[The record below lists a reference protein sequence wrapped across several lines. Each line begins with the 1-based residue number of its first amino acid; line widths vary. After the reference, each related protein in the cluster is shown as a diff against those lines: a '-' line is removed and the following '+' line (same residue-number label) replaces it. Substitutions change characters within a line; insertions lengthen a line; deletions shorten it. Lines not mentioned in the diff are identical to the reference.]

1 MQLCQ
6 QGLKRM
12 AVGILL
18 QVACNL
24 RVAELLQLTV
34 GQIVAPTTQGVPH
47 WSLSLFPVECGDMSK
62 TGQVEEGVTLDCPEI
77 QFLVPI
83 LKELRAMPPDTLIV
97 GMTYLEF
104 LAAFRSATNELR
116 IALVPSQARH
126 SGASMDLAYNRRSQN
141 EVQRMG
147 RWLAT
152 KSVRRYEKRNR
163 LNISWTSFEISQQ
176 EHFLECQ
183 QSAANVFL
191 RTSDGEALAAK

>member
-1 MQLCQ
+1 
-6 QGLKRM
+6 M
-12 AVGILL
+12 AAGILL
-18 QVACNL
+18 QVACYL
-24 RVAELLQLTV
+24 RVTELLKLTV
-34 GQIVAPTTQGVPH
+34 GQIVGPTSQGVPH
-47 WSLSLFPVECGDMSK
+47 WSLSLFPVERGDMSK
-62 TGQVEEGVTLDCPEI
+62 TGQVDEGVTLDCPEI

-126 SGASMDLAYNRRSQN
+126 SGASMDRTYNRRSQS

-163 LNISWTSFEISQQ
+163 LNISWNSLEISQQ
-176 EHFLECQ
+176 EHSLECQ
-183 QSAANVFL
+183 QSAASVFL
-191 RTSDGEALAAK
+191 GTSDGETLAVK